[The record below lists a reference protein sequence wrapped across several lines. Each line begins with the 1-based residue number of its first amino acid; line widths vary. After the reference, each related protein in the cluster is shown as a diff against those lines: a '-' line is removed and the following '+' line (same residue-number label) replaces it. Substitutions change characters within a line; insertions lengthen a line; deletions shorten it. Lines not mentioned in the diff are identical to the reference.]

1 MPPLTIG
8 AKLLIA
14 KPKGHMD
21 PDYMADL
28 IVAERVTSMVFTV
41 PTLVSVFG
49 NRLLVTIAI
58 VRLISF

>member
-1 MPPLTIG
+1 
-8 AKLLIA
+8 
-14 KPKGHMD
+14 MD